1 MFLLQNR
8 EENASFPNIRKKIT
22 KMISKSPMRKKGWVP
37 FKNIDKRITN
47 NCLPF
52 SISPLKR
59 RQTCRFFL
67 LVVLQQYQISRALLS
82 IVFLPLVKFC
92 QYISSTPSNGSL
104 KHHLSLVG
112 CFWLVSDKII
122 ILFRMSTRSLLR
134 ALQIQAEKYYC
145 HHLVHFQPFLVQ
157 LQPFWSILTPFGA
170 KFWGS

>member
-1 MFLLQNR
+1 M
-8 EENASFPNIRKKIT
+8 T

-122 ILFRMSTRSLLR
+122 ILFRMSTPSLLG
-134 ALQIQAEKYYC
+134 AFQI
-145 HHLVHFQPFLVQ
+145 HFCGFFPQSGDPHSAIVLTKNKGN
-157 LQPFWSILTPFGA
+157 FWPKNTIVST
-170 KFWGS
+170 